1 MRFVT
6 LLALVTALAFSTA
19 FPAAAQNSQKGA
31 VSSAFTYQGELL
43 DSGVPQM
50 SNVDFQ
56 FRLYDALTG
65 GSQVGSTVSVNNVA
79 VEYGVFTVSLDFGL
93 SAFNG
98 DARWLEID
106 VRSPASSAN
115 PFITLSPRQ
124 ALTAVPYALHALN
137 GGGSSGGGNW
147 NLVGSALTNN
157 NVGNFVGI
165 NRSTRVTPS
174 EYFGIQTPTGSGA
187 YGGMYVATDASDGLP
202 FYGYTTGT
210 RTAWTYLDGDT
221 GNWRLYNGGVHF
233 QVLDDGTVEL
243 LYGNTPTVLL
253 RGHDP
258 TNGGGQIEMT
268 KGDGTR
274 TVELLGAGGGGTQG
288 GSLSLYTDG
297 NPTTPTAVLD
307 GEYGGTAG
315 GALVL
320 RNSSG
325 QKGLEL
331 VSDLTPDE
339 QAALWMYKPDGTKT
353 VSIETEEGGDPTQ
366 GSTIKLY
373 DDSGALTIE
382 MDADYGTSGEGRITT
397 QVLEIT
403 GGSDLSE
410 QFDVSGSDGGIE
422 PGSVVSI
429 DPASPGNLRVS
440 SKSYDR
446 CVAGIVS
453 GAGGVKTGMLMG
465 QRGSK
470 ADGSHPIA
478 LSGRV
483 YCRVDASYGAVQ
495 PGDLLTTSDTP
506 GYAMKVADHGQA
518 QGAILGKAMG
528 SLDSGRGMVLV
539 LVSLQ

>member
-1 MRFVT
+1 M
-6 LLALVTALAFSTA
+6 
-19 FPAAAQNSQKGA
+19 
-31 VSSAFTYQGELL
+31 Y
-43 DSGVPQM
+43 
-50 SNVDFQ
+50 
-56 FRLYDALTG
+56 
-65 GSQVGSTVSVNNVA
+65 GS
-79 VEYGVFTVSLDFGL
+79 
-93 SAFNG
+93 
-98 DARWLEID
+98 
-106 VRSPASSAN
+106 
-115 PFITLSPRQ
+115 
-124 ALTAVPYALHALN
+124 
-137 GGGSSGGGNW
+137 
-147 NLVGSALTNN
+147 
-157 NVGNFVGI
+157 
-165 NRSTRVTPS
+165 
-174 EYFGIQTPTGSGA
+174 
-187 YGGMYVATDASDGLP
+187 
-202 FYGYTTGT
+202 
-210 RTAWTYLDGDT
+210 
-221 GNWRLYNGGVHF
+221 
-233 QVLDDGTVEL
+233 
-243 LYGNTPTVLL
+243 TPTVLL

-274 TVELLGAGGGGTQG
+274 TVELLGSGGGGTQG

-325 QKGLEL
+325 QKGFEL
-331 VSDLTPDE
+331 VSDLTPNE

-353 VSIETEEGGDPTQ
+353 ISIETEEGGDPTQ

-410 QFDVSGSDGGIE
+410 QFDVSGSPDAIE

-429 DPASPGNLRVS
+429 DPTSPGNLKVS
-440 SKSYDR
+440 CKSYDR
-446 CVAGIVS
+446 CVAGIIS

-465 QRGSK
+465 QRGSR
-470 ADGSHPIA
+470 ADGHHPIA

-483 YCRVDASYGAVQ
+483 YCRVDASYGAIV

-506 GYAMKVADHGQA
+506 GYAMKVADHGKA
-518 QGAILGKAMG
+518 QGAILGKAMT
-528 SLDSGRGMVLV
+528 SLDDGRGMVLV

>member
-19 FPAAAQNSQKGA
+19 FPAAAQNSQKAA

>member
-19 FPAAAQNSQKGA
+19 FPAAAQNSQKAA

-518 QGAILGKAMG
+518 QGAILGKAMS